1 MTISQMSSN
10 SVYST
15 GLYGYNNNKNSSKSK
30 LNLESLTAA
39 SSGSMDNI
47 KISRQGRMMSRIS
60 EMPDVSSMTND
71 EFRDMLTGIQ
81 NEMQESGIDTSN
93 MKDPSQLSD
102 AEIEQMKT
110 QMQKMQEKMQEKIN
124 SMTNSSGMAGMG
136 GISGIPSGGGKSGMS
151 GVSGA
156 NSMSGSGDVSSLL
169 NTSNDENDDSSSTNL
184 YSKTSY
190 ELRQMLNDGSITQ
203 SEYDTEIA
211 RRETSKSDDYDAQI
225 ARNQKA
231 IDAYNT
237 LMSVYSSQKTSL
249 TDLSSSFQLA

>member
-15 GLYGYNNNKNSSKSK
+15 GLYGYNNNKNISKSK

-102 AEIEQMKT
+102 VEIEQMKA
-110 QMQKMQEKMQEKIN
+110 QMQKMQEKIN

-156 NSMSGSGDVSSLL
+156 NSMSGSGDISSLL
-169 NTSNDENDDSSSTNL
+169 NTSNDEDDDSSSTNL

-237 LMSVYSSQKTSL
+237 LMSVL
-249 TDLSSSFQLA
+249 M